1 MGARKTT
8 LNMALRRDRWQGQA
22 TALGPARPFSVSQKR
37 ANASSESLVKGCLKR
52 IRGVHSFSRGRHLI
66 RCADEG
72 EIRLTILV
80 FASPA
85 ARSSIS
91 SILRAKIRPTGP
103 VNTARGAFREGKHVY
118 VNFGFRPETSPRRHP
133 VSQGPVSQGPVER
146 SGQGPAS
153 SISLSSRA
161 CSRSLNPAGNSNTLW
176 SATSTTTLRVE
187 SRTAE
192 QISQVS
198 RCLSIS
204 SRRAASTSPSI

>member
-1 MGARKTT
+1 MTRMGAGIGGKDEMGARKTT

-146 SGQGPAS
+146 SDQEVRSRGP
-153 SISLSSRA
+153 IKVRPVQFP
-161 CSRSLNPAGNSNTLW
+161 CP
-176 SATSTTTLRVE
+176 V
-187 SRTAE
+187 
-192 QISQVS
+192 VH
-198 RCLSIS
+198 
-204 SRRAASTSPSI
+204 AAAR